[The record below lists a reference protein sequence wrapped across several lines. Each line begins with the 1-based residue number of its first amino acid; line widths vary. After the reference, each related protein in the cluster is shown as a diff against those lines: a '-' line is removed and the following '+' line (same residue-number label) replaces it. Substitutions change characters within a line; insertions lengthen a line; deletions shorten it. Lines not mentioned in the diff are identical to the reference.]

1 MRTKDKMLKRIRKGQ
16 EEMVGF
22 VLIIVLVMI
31 IILVFVAF
39 SLRKGSSKAVE
50 SFEVDSFIQAIKQFT
65 TDCAIGTETKYR
77 SIDQLASNCQTG
89 DRCYDGRN
97 SCDVLELELR
107 NLLNKGWNSQDRGA
121 IKGYYLIIKTDDE
134 IIVNITEGNTTR
146 NYKGPT
152 SGLNDE
158 LGIDLRVYESNL

>member
-89 DRCYDGRN
+89 DKCYDGRD
-97 SCDVLELELR
+97 SCDVLEADLR
-107 NLLNKGWNSQDRGA
+107 ALLNKGWSSQDRGA
-121 IKGYYLIIKTDDE
+121 IKGYYLIIKTDNK

-146 NYKGPT
+146 KYKGPT
-152 SGLNDE
+152 SGLDDE
-158 LGIDLRVYESNL
+158 LGIDLRI